1 MNVGKLFYDMLEFN
15 GEEATYN
22 NLTFIVNKQRTHFNA
37 TIIMNQCSYHLGSL
51 DKKGL
56 PSKTWSDMSRGKN
69 GQTIAYYE
77 TKEGRRL
84 FRWVEFKDLLPV
96 LTYSMGDGNTVNKFL
111 NNEEWADSSG
121 YVYLVKCVV
130 NNETIFKYGHSWDVE
145 QRMKG
150 YKRECDSYELFASC
164 KVNDMLDVEA
174 AIGEYIFSHGGNHHP
189 RGVEW
194 FTYSSIVDADMTAF
208 DDWIYAVF
216 LCDDSYRD
224 TIRTFVDF

>member
-1 MNVGKLFYDMLEFN
+1 MLEFN

-96 LTYSMGDGNTVNKFL
+96 LTYSMSDGNTVNKFL
-111 NNEEWADSSG
+111 NNEEWADPSG

-174 AIGEYIFSHGGNHHP
+174 AIGEYIFSHGGNQHP

-194 FTYSSIVDADMTAF
+194 FTYSSIVDADMKAF

>member
-15 GEEATYN
+15 GKEATYN
-22 NLTFIVNKQRTHFNA
+22 NLTFIVNEKRTHFNA

-56 PSKTWSDMSRGKN
+56 PSKIWFEMSHGKN
-69 GQTIAYYE
+69 AQTIAYYE
-77 TKEGRRL
+77 TKEGHRL

-111 NNEEWADSSG
+111 NNEEWADPSG

-194 FTYSSIVDADMTAF
+194 FTYSSIVDADMKAF
-208 DDWIYAVF
+208 DDWFYAVF

-224 TIRTFVDF
+224 AIRTFVDF